1 MVKIDNQTPK
11 HFDKRHCSKN
21 PCPFQ
26 RENGYGKSSLRE
38 KRCAETCSVEL
49 SWGATPE
56 SQIPLAFA
64 KERRLTNSPSLGS
77 QILPG
82 NVEPVRYEHPQ
93 NLSSLRAPDDQD
105 TQQNT
110 RPPFTPFEVKP
121 FQRSFLPRGPSLS
134 FILKGLCHEPS
145 SSVIIPVIATH
156 DGFSNW
162 RINLS
167 EKMDDGQF

>member
-1 MVKIDNQTPK
+1 M
-11 HFDKRHCSKN
+11 
-21 PCPFQ
+21 
-26 RENGYGKSSLRE
+26 
-38 KRCAETCSVEL
+38 CSVEL
-49 SWGATPE
+49 TLGATPE

-64 KERRLTNSPSLGS
+64 KERRLTNSPSPGS
-77 QILPG
+77 PILPG

-110 RPPFTPFEVKP
+110 RPPFMPFEVKP
-121 FQRSFLPRGPSLS
+121 FQCSFLPRGPSLS
-134 FILKGLCHEPS
+134 FILKGLCHEPA